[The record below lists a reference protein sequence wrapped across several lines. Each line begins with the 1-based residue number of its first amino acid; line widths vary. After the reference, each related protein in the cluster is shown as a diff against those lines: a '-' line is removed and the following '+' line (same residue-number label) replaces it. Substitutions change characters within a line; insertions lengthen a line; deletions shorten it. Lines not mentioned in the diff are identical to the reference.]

1 MAVWTRNKEKGNF
14 STLINTLR
22 EETQEGGCINMPE
35 SLPSIYRSWNL
46 SVPNTKQP
54 KPRKIRVW
62 VDVKTDI
69 SMSKK

>member
-1 MAVWTRNKEKGNF
+1 MDQEQREGQFQYINKYLKRRNPG
-14 STLINTLR
+14 R
-22 EETQEGGCINMPE
+22 GCINMPE